1 MYIQFTPPNKRNRM
15 MKKHFM
21 YSFREKEKE
30 ENIKLI

>member
-1 MYIQFTPPNKRNRM
+1 MYPKKRNPM

-30 ENIKLI
+30 ENKKLI